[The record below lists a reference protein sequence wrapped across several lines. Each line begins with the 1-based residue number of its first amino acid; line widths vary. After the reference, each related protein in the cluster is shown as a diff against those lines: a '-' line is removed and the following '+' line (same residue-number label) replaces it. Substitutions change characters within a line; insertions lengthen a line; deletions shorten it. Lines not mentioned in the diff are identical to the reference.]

1 MALTQVG
8 TDGIKDDAVTL
19 DKRASLPRGKI
30 VIGDSS
36 GNPAA
41 LAKGSAGQVLQ
52 HDGNDITWGT
62 VPIADEG
69 VTLAKLPHG
78 DGSSNGKFL
87 RSNNGAD
94 PTWETVQTS
103 TEGESVTSTTNS
115 NEASTKFL
123 RADGDG
129 TCSWQVPPDTNT
141 TVGGATGVTFNDSV
155 KIKLGTGEEYE
166 IYNDYTNLIIDQKA
180 DGLTSYIRA
189 KQNGTILFDASDTGN
204 QVAAKFKWSNDAT
217 PVSSAELYYGGV
229 IKAETV
235 TAGFDVTGAISAS
248 GTCTASAF
256 VGNGA
261 SLTGISAPLS
271 FRNLIVNGSMDVAQY
286 ATTSTSGGY
295 QTVDR
300 WQLNDNNTNVT
311 ITQSQHDLTSSDTG
325 VWELGFRHSY
335 HIALSAAGNSLDG
348 SSYARLKYVVEA
360 QDAAVSGWNH
370 ISASSYI
377 TLSFWFKCSTNQTF
391 HGKINTGDGTAQS
404 YPFSFTA
411 SGNDTW
417 TKITKTIPGHAN
429 VQIDNDAGYGLGLY
443 ISLHAGSDYTGSPT
457 LHAWNADSASAQ
469 YPTDASTWLTAGAS
483 TFEIT
488 GVQLEVGSTA
498 TDFEFRKYGQEYERC
513 RRYFMKGGGWP
524 MFADRTTDAHNCGRV
539 GMYWFPVVMR
549 DAPTMTDLSMTVYSG
564 SAQTLGTQTITKEW
578 VWFNHTGSFSDGR
591 EWCKINSFT
600 ASAEL

>member
-1 MALTQVG
+1 MAITQVK
-8 TDGIKDDAVTL
+8 TLGIADDAVTEAKVAN
-19 DKRASLPRGKI
+19 DAIGLPEMKAGTDGEI
-30 VIGDSS
+30 ITYDAS

-41 LAKGSAGQVLQ
+41 VGAGSSGQVLTSR
-52 HDGNDITWGT
+52 GAGT
-62 VPIADEG
+62 TA
-69 VTLAKLPHG
+69 TFQALPA
-78 DGSSNGKFL
+78 
-87 RSNNGAD
+87 SNNYVH
-94 PTWETVQTS
+94 PNHS
-103 TEGESVTSTTNS
+103 GEVTST
-115 NEASTKFL
+115 
-123 RADGDG
+123 ADGATVIASDIVDEDNLKISNAGSDG
-129 TCSWQVPPDTNT
+129 QFLSKQSGDT
-141 TVGGATGVTFNDSV
+141 G
-155 KIKLGTGEEYE
+155 
-166 IYNDYTNLIIDQKA
+166 
-180 DGLTSYIRA
+180 GLTWA
-189 KQNGTILFDASDTGN
+189 
-204 QVAAKFKWSNDAT
+204 
-217 PVSSAELYYGGV
+217 
-229 IKAETV
+229 TV
-235 TAGFDVTGAISAS
+235 TSQDT
-248 GTCTASAF
+248 
-256 VGNGA
+256 
-261 SLTGISAPLS
+261 LS

-300 WQLNDNNTNVT
+300 WQVNDNNTNVT

-335 HIALSAAGNSLDG
+335 HVALSAAGNSLDG

-391 HGKINTGDGTAQS
+391 HGKLHSGDGTEQS

-443 ISLHAGSDYTGSPT
+443 ISLHHGSDHTGSPT
-457 LHAWNADSASAQ
+457 LNTWAAHSASSQ

-498 TDFEFRKYGQEYERC
+498 TAFEFRKYGQEYERC

-539 GMYWFPVVMR
+539 GLYWFPVVMR
-549 DAPTMTDLSMTVYSG
+549 DAPTMTDLAMTVYSG
-564 SAQTLGTQTITKEW
+564 SAQTLGTNTITKEW

-591 EWCKINSFT
+591 EWCLINSFT